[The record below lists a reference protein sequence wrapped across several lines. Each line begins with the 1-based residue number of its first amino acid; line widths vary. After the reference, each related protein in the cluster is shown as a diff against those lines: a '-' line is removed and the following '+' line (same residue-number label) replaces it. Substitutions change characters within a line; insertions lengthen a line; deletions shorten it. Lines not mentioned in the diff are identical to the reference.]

1 MSDDDLLDWLRL
13 TRTPGLGP
21 VGLRRLLQALGDPAA
36 ALRAPPR
43 AWQPWTGPQAAAGH
57 ADRQGADEQARR
69 AFEATLSWQTEDP
82 ARRAVLAWGDP
93 AYPALL
99 LQTADPPPLLWLTGD
114 SDWLSR
120 PSVAIVGSRSAT
132 PQGLDNARAFAR
144 ALSQA
149 GLTVVSGLASGID
162 GAAHEGALEGPAS
175 TVAVTG
181 CGPDL
186 VYPSRHRRL
195 AARIAQAG
203 ALLTEHPPGT
213 PPLAPHF
220 PKRNRIIAGMA
231 LGTLVVEAAPQSGS
245 LITARLALE
254 ADREVFAIPGS
265 IHSPQA
271 RGCLQ
276 LIQQGAQ
283 LVTGVQDLLDALP
296 RHALATTDPRP
307 APHAP
312 PAAPEQD
319 PLLRALGHDP
329 ISLDEL
335 ADRCGWPA
343 DALQARLLDLELEG
357 RVARLP
363 GGQLQRL
370 ARA

>member
-57 ADRQGADEQARR
+57 TDRQGADEQARR

-162 GAAHEGALEGPAS
+162 GPPTRAPWRGRPAPSPSPAADPIWSTRPATAAWRPAS
-175 TVAVTG
+175 
-181 CGPDL
+181 
-186 VYPSRHRRL
+186 
-195 AARIAQAG
+195 
-203 ALLTEHPPGT
+203 
-213 PPLAPHF
+213 
-220 PKRNRIIAGMA
+220 
-231 LGTLVVEAAPQSGS
+231 
-245 LITARLALE
+245 
-254 ADREVFAIPGS
+254 
-265 IHSPQA
+265 
-271 RGCLQ
+271 
-276 LIQQGAQ
+276 
-283 LVTGVQDLLDALP
+283 
-296 RHALATTDPRP
+296 PRP
-307 APHAP
+307 A
-312 PAAPEQD
+312 
-319 PLLRALGHDP
+319 
-329 ISLDEL
+329 
-335 ADRCGWPA
+335 RC
-343 DALQARLLDLELEG
+343 
-357 RVARLP
+357 
-363 GGQLQRL
+363 
-370 ARA
+370 